1 MMGRRLG
8 VVLAENYSVN
18 MVVNE
23 PIVRGLTK
31 ENSFRCEKGR
41 CRGSTPADL
50 LTGYIVPV

>member
-1 MMGRRLG
+1 M
-8 VVLAENYSVN
+8 VLPENYSMN

-23 PIVRGLTK
+23 SIVRGLAK
-31 ENSFRCEKGR
+31 ENSFRCEKSR